1 MAAKNV
7 AATRERN
14 FENSLLASR
23 MLDRYRKQNKW
34 QKDSL
39 SFWTSVSLYATSFA
53 AMSSFCLLKREEGH
67 EMNQGLRK
75 RGKNTKNLSLKNRAS
90 RECQTHPWTEE
101 KNSSVHAAG
110 WLLKSTLWSPAYLW
124 RCCPLSFQPLPERV
138 TSLANL
144 PLLGSHKWLPGWC
157 PVKADSG

>member
-1 MAAKNV
+1 MAAKNI
-7 AATRERN
+7 AATREHN
-14 FENSLLASR
+14 FENSLSASGR

-90 RECQTHPWTEE
+90 RECQAHPWTEE
-101 KNSSVHAAG
+101 KNSSVNAVG
-110 WLLKSTLWSPAYLW
+110 
-124 RCCPLSFQPLPERV
+124 
-138 TSLANL
+138 
-144 PLLGSHKWLPGWC
+144 
-157 PVKADSG
+157 